1 MDPLGLKAKS
11 CQGADSLPADEDG
24 DHTKVYESTK
34 GRSVR
39 NIDAKISR
47 ADFEKNLESNDFQR
61 SVSKDGSVTN
71 FTKGEIKYS
80 VRDFSN
86 SRGPTVD
93 VSRAGELV
101 QKIRLTGA
109 P

>member
-1 MDPLGLKAKS
+1 M
-11 CQGADSLPADEDG
+11 
-24 DHTKVYESTK
+24 
-34 GRSVR
+34 
-39 NIDAKISR
+39 
-47 ADFEKNLESNDFQR
+47 
-61 SVSKDGSVTN
+61 TN
-71 FTKGEIKYS
+71 FTKGDVKYS